1 MDLMDLGDGADGRR
15 NYSDGAARLARLK
28 SLLVGFRQDALIPE
42 GELQTLAETINRAR
56 GGAPDSGDD
65 GSGSAR
71 FVSISSKYGHDAF
84 LLEHDK
90 LSSVVREHLEHG
102 LEAELEREVAANT
115 GSHWA

>member
-56 GGAPDSGDD
+56 GGAPDSGD
-65 GSGSAR
+65 GGGAR

-115 GSHWA
+115 GSHWS